1 MSYSAEHMR
10 KSRLT
15 FVEWK
20 NDDGSLADLFQSC
33 KKFRTSVH
41 EHGMSHQLDKVEREI
56 EKLESFVGGLQ
67 FQLMTGLRSHENG
80 ISYLTDEVERE
91 MDAVE
96 SLLCHFLV
104 ISNKMDKI
112 EHEIVRLENLMR
124 LCAHIKDLKDLMR
137 LLP

>member
-56 EKLESFVGGLQ
+56 EKLE
-67 FQLMTGLRSHENG
+67 
-80 ISYLTDEVERE
+80 D
-91 MDAVE
+91 
-96 SLLCHFLV
+96 
-104 ISNKMDKI
+104 
-112 EHEIVRLENLMR
+112 LMR